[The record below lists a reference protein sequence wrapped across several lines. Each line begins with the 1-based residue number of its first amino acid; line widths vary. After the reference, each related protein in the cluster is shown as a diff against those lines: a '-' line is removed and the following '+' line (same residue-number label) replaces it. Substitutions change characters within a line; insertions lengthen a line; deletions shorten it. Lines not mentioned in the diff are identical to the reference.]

1 MLAVDSWDNYLHRIT
16 VIYLKMI
23 SQNSIAQ
30 QILIQCILYPPFYTG
45 N

>member
-1 MLAVDSWDNYLHRIT
+1 MLAVDSWDDYLHRIT
-16 VIYLKMI
+16 VIYLKMK